1 MYYSSYSFSFS
12 KIWVTHNLFFQRV
25 DIEGEDALNIL
36 SCLVERSVEFEEK
49 SQHNIDITAS
59 VNTLKK
65 ISQEYDDNHQMRN
78 DAIDELVR
86 AHTYAME
93 MKQAALSASTWLR
106 TIDRN
111 SQRNSNNYNANMNND
126 LKTAKL
132 EAILADKIEQNERLN
147 QELSKC
153 RAEIGRLRSVSKA
166 DVSVQRSVYFFLLIP
181 LYNSPLFLLK

>member
-1 MYYSSYSFSFS
+1 
-12 KIWVTHNLFFQRV
+12 
-25 DIEGEDALNIL
+25 
-36 SCLVERSVEFEEK
+36 
-49 SQHNIDITAS
+49 
-59 VNTLKK
+59 
-65 ISQEYDDNHQMRN
+65 MRN
-78 DAIDELVR
+78 DAINELLR
-86 AHTYAME
+86 SHTYAME

-126 LKTAKL
+126 LRAAKL